1 MREQRLWGR
10 QARLP
15 APESWPQKSVAG
27 LFFDWLT
34 RRRVS
39 FLIQVWD
46 IVSITSIALLLL
58 PLARQRGESFPPNYL
73 SAILAITALAHYSF
87 FRAGLYEIDC
97 LMAPI
102 RAIRAAVLRW
112 TSVFVVMA
120 ALAALTHQ
128 PGQYSRL
135 WFGGLYVSGIAVLA
149 ATRWLTAGLIREWI
163 RLGHHI
169 YSVALVGNNELAE
182 KFIQKF
188 KQNQFGI
195 KIIGVFDDRTRA
207 PVASLRMPAKH
218 GTIADLLSYAQI
230 REVDL
235 VVVTLPIAAT
245 ARIQA
250 VIHRLRQQPL
260 NVRLLPGA
268 IGLERI
274 SPMRLSRSEL
284 PGVQLISI
292 ADRPISEF
300 ALFAKGVMDRMG
312 AALAVILLSPIFLVC
327 AACIKLTSK
336 GPVLFRQKRI
346 GYKGRDFYILKFRT
360 MHVQTA
366 PNLLLTRRNDPRI
379 FKFGSFMRRLSLDE
393 LPQLFNVL
401 KGEMSLVGPRPHM
414 PEARADGRLYFDA
427 VSEYANRQRVKPG
440 ITGWAQVNGW
450 RGPTETLEQIE
461 RRVECDIYYI
471 DNWSLLLDFIIIFRT
486 VLHGFYGRNA
496 F

>member
-10 QARLP
+10 QVRLP
-15 APESWPQKSVAG
+15 APAVWPQKSIAG
-27 LFFDWLT
+27 LFYDWLT

-39 FLIQVWD
+39 VLTQIWD
-46 IVSITSIALLLL
+46 VFSIVSITFIMI
-58 PLARQRGESFPPNYL
+58 PLAPKRGGAFPPHYV
-73 SAILAITALAHYSF
+73 SAILVITALSHYSF

-97 LMAPI
+97 LMNPL
-102 RAIRAAVLRW
+102 RAIKAAVFHW
-112 TSVFVVMA
+112 TGVFMMMA
-120 ALAALTHQ
+120 ALAALTHE

-135 WFGGLYVSGIAVLA
+135 WFGGFYVSGIAALGL
-149 ATRWLTAGLIREWI
+149 TRWLTAGLICEWI

-169 YSVALVGNNELAE
+169 YSVAVVGNSELAE
-182 KFIQKF
+182 KFITKI
-188 KQNQFGI
+188 KQNLSGI
-195 KIIGVFDDRTRA
+195 KIIGVFDDRIRA
-207 PVASLRMPAKH
+207 LSPPLGTTGKR
-218 GTIADLLSYAQI
+218 GTIADLLTYAQAE
-230 REVDL
+230 EVDL
-235 VVVTLPIAAT
+235 VVITLPIAAT
-245 ARIQA
+245 ARIQS
-250 VIHRLRQQPL
+250 VIRRLRQQPL

-292 ADRPISEF
+292 ADRPISEV
-300 ALFAKGVMDRMG
+300 ALFAKGVMDRIG
-312 AALAVILLSPIFLVC
+312 AALAVLLLSPIFLFC
-327 AACIKLTSK
+327 AAGIKLTSK
-336 GPVLFRQKRI
+336 GPILFRQKRI
-346 GYKGRDFYILKFRT
+346 GYKGQDFNIMKFRT
-360 MHVQTA
+360 MHVQTDR
-366 PNLLLTRRNDPRI
+366 NFLLTRRDDPRL

-401 KGEMSLVGPRPHM
+401 RGEMSLVGPRPHM

-450 RGPTETLEQIE
+450 RGPTETQEQIE

-471 DNWSLLLDFIIIFRT
+471 DNWSLLLDLIIIFRT
-486 VLHGFYGRNA
+486 ILHGFYGRNA

>member
-15 APESWPQKSVAG
+15 APATWRQKSLTG

-34 RRRVS
+34 RRRASMLVQ
-39 FLIQVWD
+39 IWD
-46 IVSITSIALLLL
+46 MFSITSVALLVL
-58 PLARQRGESFPPNYL
+58 PLARQRGEVFPPHYL
-73 SAILAITALAHYSF
+73 SAIMAITAIAHYSF
-87 FRAGLYEIDC
+87 FRSGLYEIDC
-97 LMAPI
+97 LMNPM
-102 RAIRAAVLRW
+102 RAIRAVVLRW

-128 PGQYSRL
+128 PGHYSRL
-135 WFGGLYVSGIAVLA
+135 WFGGFYVSGIAVLG

-163 RLGHHI
+163 QLGHHI
-169 YSVALVGNNELAE
+169 YSVAVVGNNELAE
-182 KFIQKF
+182 KFIKKF
-188 KQNQFGI
+188 KNNQFGI
-195 KIIGVFDDRTRA
+195 KIIGVFDDRMRA
-207 PVASLRMPAKH
+207 SAAPLGAASKR
-218 GTIADLLSYAQI
+218 GTVADLLTYAQTQ
-230 REVDL
+230 EVDL

-250 VIHRLRQQPL
+250 VIRRLRQQPL

-274 SPMRLSRSEL
+274 SPIRLSRSEL

-292 ADRPISEF
+292 ADRPISEV
-300 ALFAKGVMDRMG
+300 ALFAKGVMDRLG
-312 AALAVILLSPIFLVC
+312 AALAVLFLSPVLLIC
-327 AACIKLTSK
+327 AAGIKLTSK
-336 GPVLFRQKRI
+336 GPILFRQKRI
-346 GYKGRDFYILKFRT
+346 GYKGRDFNIMKFRT
-360 MHVQTA
+360 MHVPMA
-366 PNLLLTRRNDPRI
+366 PNLTLTQRNDPRI

-450 RGPTETLEQIE
+450 RGPTDTLEQIE

-486 VLHGFYGRNA
+486 ALHGFYGRNA